1 VAFLRLVTG
10 TSNWLKR
17 SLKDKILKAKVTFEI
32 MAGSSHATWSAS
44 WVPVQTP
51 LKRRSAISLKKG
63 FWCDMVVVAQY
74 GADCRDHH

>member
-1 VAFLRLVTG
+1 MTG
-10 TSNWLKR
+10 TSHWLKR
-17 SLKDKILKAKVTFEI
+17 SLKDKILKAKVTLEI
-32 MAGSSHATWSAS
+32 MAWSPHATWSAS

-74 GADCRDHH
+74 GKDCRDHH